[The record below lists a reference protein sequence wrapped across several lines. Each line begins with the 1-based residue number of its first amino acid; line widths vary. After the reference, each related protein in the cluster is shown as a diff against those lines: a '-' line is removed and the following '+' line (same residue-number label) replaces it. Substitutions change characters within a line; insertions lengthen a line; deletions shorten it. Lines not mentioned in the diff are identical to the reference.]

1 MLKIYEDII
10 NEVIK
15 YLEADGESV
24 NLSRSMIAELK
35 CDWTE
40 KLAEYTE
47 KEWAGDNMSIDMH
60 MQRFPGYD
68 GLRGRQRGLAEEAK
82 ETQPALFDEDEGFV
96 SDASSSEDLEKIEN
110 KNSNYMI
117 CLYVKVNRTKNVW
130 KCSFKQGFINI
141 GNVDIAFSSANG
153 ELRW

>member
-15 YLEADGESV
+15 YLEVDGESV
-24 NLSRSMIAELK
+24 NLSKSMIAELK
-35 CDWTE
+35 CDWAE

-47 KEWAGDNMSIDMH
+47 KEWINESMNIDMH
-60 MQRFPGYD
+60 MQRFSGYD
-68 GLRGRQRGLAEEAK
+68 GLRGRRRILDEEK
-82 ETQPALFDEDEGFV
+82 QPVLFEEEDSELT
-96 SDASSSEDLEKIEN
+96 SDFSSSDDLERIED

-117 CLYVKVNRTKNVW
+117 CLYVKVNKTKNVW
-130 KCSFKQGFINI
+130 KCAFKQGFINI

-153 ELRW
+153 ELKW